1 MAIATVITTFIQ
13 EYIIK
18 ENPNPNPLLCTLA
31 SLYLTV
37 MPQQQSQ
44 CGLIHKLCVVGTRP
58 WHTCVRPLPGRMLIL
73 CAERRRF
80 RSLALEV
87 GRTRGAKRL
96 RVVLRTYTVS
106 ACVVYVC
113 ACYLCKTNVCNRL
126 HLEKKKQAA
135 RCPRCE
141 GGRAG
146 CAAGNNRRL
155 AI

>member
-1 MAIATVITTFIQ
+1 MVIATFIISTIITAEWQ
-13 EYIIK
+13 H
-18 ENPNPNPLLCTLA
+18 A
-31 SLYLTV
+31 RG
-37 MPQQQSQ
+37 QQSQ

-58 WHTCVRPLPGRMLIL
+58 WQPCVRPLPGRMLIL

-80 RSLALEV
+80 RSLALQV
-87 GRTRGAKRL
+87 GRLYTSRGAKRL

-113 ACYLCKTNVCNRL
+113 ACYLCKTNVCNKL
-126 HLEKKKQAA
+126 HLEKEKQAA
-135 RCPRCE
+135 RCE

-155 AI
+155 ASLILHILYI